1 MPVFLVYLAAFI
13 FVLILFKIAVVVP
26 EQECYVVERLGKYTK
41 TLEAGFHLLMPFVDN
56 IAYRQNLKEDALDVD
71 PQICI
76 TSDNVQVEV
85 DGILYL
91 KVIDPVKASYGIDNF
106 RYGVTQLAKTTMRS
120 EVGKLELDKTFCGR
134 EGINDNI
141 VRALDEASES
151 WGIKVTRYEIRDITP
166 TATILEAM
174 ESQMRA
180 ERIKRANILS
190 SEGKQQARINVS
202 LGDKQDA
209 INRSMGEKQRRINIA
224 DGRAKAIEITSKA
237 TAEGLSVVA
246 EALSIPGGKT
256 AMGIRLAESY
266 IARFRNTLAACDVS
280 VYPEELAGLASVAD
294 IIKGVG
300 KGAPKASQVSAFA
313 SHGQQSATGA
323 GGEK

>member
-1 MPVFLVYLAAFI
+1 MVVFLVYLIAIIFI
-13 FVLILFKIAVVVP
+13 ILLFKIAVVVP
-26 EQECYVVERLGKYTK
+26 EQESFVVEKLGKYTK
-41 TLEAGFHLLMPFVDN
+41 TLEAGFHLLVPFIDH
-56 IAYRQNLKEDALDVD
+56 IAYKQNLKEEAIDVD
-71 PQICI
+71 PQLCI

-91 KVIDPVKASYGIDNF
+91 KIFDPMKASYGIENY
-106 RYGVTQLAKTTMRS
+106 RYAVTQLAKTTMRS

-141 VRALDEASES
+141 VRALDEASDN

-166 TATILEAM
+166 TTTILEAM

-190 SEGKQQARINVS
+190 SEGQKQARINVS

-224 DGRAKAIEITSKA
+224 EGRAQNIEITSKA
-237 TAEGLSVVA
+237 TAEGLRLVA
-246 EALSIPGGKT
+246 EALSVPGGKT
-256 AMGIRLAESY
+256 AMGVRLAESY
-266 IARFRNTLAACDVS
+266 ITRFKSTLAQCDIT
-280 VYPEELAGLASVAD
+280 VYPAELAGIATVAD
-294 IIKGVG
+294 LIKSTSGI
-300 KGAPKASQVSAFA
+300 SA
-313 SHGQQSATGA
+313 SHNTVF
-323 GGEK
+323 GGKK

>member
-1 MPVFLVYLAAFI
+1 MSVFLVYLVAFI
-13 FVLILFKIAVVVP
+13 FIIVLFQVSVVVP
-26 EQECYVVERLGKYTK
+26 EQESYVVERLGKYVK
-41 TLEAGFHLLMPFVDN
+41 TLEAGFHLLVPFIDH
-56 IAYRQNLKEDALDVD
+56 IAYRQNLKEEALDVD

-91 KVIDPVKASYGIDNF
+91 RVFDSMKASYGIESY
-106 RYGVTQLAKTTMRS
+106 RYAVTQLAKTTMRS
-120 EVGKLELDKTFCGR
+120 EIGKLELDKTFCGR

-141 VRALDEASES
+141 VRALDEASDN

-180 ERIKRANILS
+180 ERIKRASILS
-190 SEGKQQARINVS
+190 SEGLKQARINVS
-202 LGDKQDA
+202 LGEKQDA

-224 DGRAKAIEITSKA
+224 EGRAQAIGITSKA
-237 TAEGLSVVA
+237 TAEGLNLVA
-246 EALSIPGGKT
+246 EALTVPGGKT

-266 IARFRNTLAACDVS
+266 ISRFRSTLAQCDVS
-280 VYPEELAGLASVAD
+280 VYPEELAGIASIAD
-294 IIKGVG
+294 IIKNVSKPVVG
-300 KGAPKASQVSAFA
+300 K
-313 SHGQQSATGA
+313 SATLS
-323 GGEK
+323 GGGK

>member
-1 MPVFLVYLAAFI
+1 MTVFLAYLAAFI
-13 FVLILFKIAVVVP
+13 FIVVLFNIAVVVP
-26 EQECYVVERLGKYTK
+26 EQECYIVERLGKYAK
-41 TLEAGFHLLMPFVDN
+41 TLEAGFHILVPFIDR

-91 KVIDPVKASYGIDNF
+91 KVLDPVKASYGIDNY
-106 RYGVTQLAKTTMRS
+106 RYAVTQLAKTSMRS

-141 VRALDEASES
+141 VRALDEASDN

-166 TATILEAM
+166 TETILEAM

-180 ERIKRANILS
+180 ERIKRANILE
-190 SEGKQQARINVS
+190 SEGKREARINVS

-224 DGRAKAIEITSKA
+224 EGRAKNIEITSTA
-237 TAEGLSVVA
+237 TAEGLRVVA
-246 EALSIPGGKT
+246 EALSVPGGNT
-256 AMGIRLAESY
+256 AMGIRLAEGY
-266 IARFRNTLAACDVS
+266 IARFRTTLAQCDVS
-280 VYPEELAGLASVAD
+280 VYPEEFAGIASLAD
-294 IIKGVG
+294 IIKNVSGG
-300 KGAPKASQVSAFA
+300 KK
-313 SHGQQSATGA
+313 
-323 GGEK
+323 

>member
-1 MPVFLVYLAAFI
+1 MTVFLVYLLAILA
-13 FVLILFKIAVVVP
+13 VAILFNVAKVVP
-26 EQECYVVERLGKYTK
+26 EQECFVVERLGKYSR
-41 TLEAGFHLLMPFVDN
+41 TLEAGFHIMVPFIDH
-56 IAYRQNLKEDALDVD
+56 IAYRQNFKEGVLDVD

-91 KVIDPVKASYGIDNF
+91 KVFDPVKACYGIDNF
-106 RYGVTQLAKTTMRS
+106 HYAVTQLAKTTMRS
-120 EVGKLELDKTFCGR
+120 EIGKLELDKTFCGR

-141 VRALDEASES
+141 VRALDEASDN

-166 TATILEAM
+166 TTTILEAM

-180 ERIKRANILS
+180 ERIKRASILS
-190 SEGKQQARINVS
+190 SEGQKQARINVS

-224 DGRAKAIEITSKA
+224 DGKAMAIEITSKA
-237 TAEGLSVVA
+237 TAEGLNMVA
-246 EALSIPGGKT
+246 EALAVPGGKN
-256 AMGIRLAESY
+256 AMGIRIAESY
-266 IARFRNTLAACDVS
+266 INRFKSTLAQCDVT
-280 VYPEELAGLASVAD
+280 VYPADLAAIASVAD
-294 IIKGVG
+294 LIKSAG
-300 KGAPKASQVSAFA
+300 KSPVARSVLS
-313 SHGQQSATGA
+313 

>member
-1 MPVFLVYLAAFI
+1 MSVFLVYLLAFVFI
-13 FVLILFKIAVVVP
+13 VVLFKIAVVVP
-26 EQECYVVERLGKYTK
+26 EQECYIIERLGKYTK
-41 TLEAGFHLLMPFVDN
+41 TIEAGFHVLVPFIDR
-56 IAYRQNLKEDALDVD
+56 IAYRQNFKEDALDVE

-85 DGILYL
+85 DGILYI
-91 KVIDPVKASYGIDNF
+91 KVIDPVRASYGIDNF
-106 RYGVTQLAKTTMRS
+106 RFGVTQLAKTTMRS
-120 EVGKLELDKTFCGR
+120 EIGKLELDKTFCGR

-166 TATILEAM
+166 TVTILEAM

-224 DGRAKAIEITSKA
+224 DGRAKAIEITSGA
-237 TAEGLSVVA
+237 TAEGLTLVA
-246 EALSIPGGKT
+246 SALSMPGGKT

-266 IARFRNTLAACDVS
+266 IARFKSTLAQCDVS
-280 VYPEELAGLASVAD
+280 VYPAELAAIASIAD
-294 IIKGVG
+294 IVKGTG
-300 KGAPKASQVSAFA
+300 KSVSNV
-313 SHGQQSATGA
+313 SV

>member
-1 MPVFLVYLAAFI
+1 MPVFLAYFLAFVFI
-13 FVLILFKIAVVVP
+13 VVLFKIAIVVP
-26 EQECYVVERLGKYTK
+26 EQECFIIERLGKYTK
-41 TLEAGFHLLMPFVDN
+41 TLEAGFHILVPFIDSV
-56 IAYRQNLKEDALDVD
+56 AYRQNLKEDALDVD

-85 DGILYL
+85 DGILYI
-91 KVIDPVKASYGIDNF
+91 KVLDPVKASYGIDNF

-120 EVGKLELDKTFCGR
+120 EIGKLELDKTFCGR

-166 TATILEAM
+166 TTTILEAM

-202 LGDKQDA
+202 LGDRQDA

-224 DGRAKAIEITSKA
+224 EGRAKAIEITSKA
-237 TAEGLSVVA
+237 TAEGLSLVA
-246 EALSIPGGKT
+246 AALSVPGGKT

-266 IARFRNTLAACDVS
+266 IGRFRTTLAQCDVS
-280 VYPEELAGLASVAD
+280 VYPAELAGLASVAD
-294 IIKGVG
+294 IIKGTGSHPV
-300 KGAPKASQVSAFA
+300 KAVL
-313 SHGQQSATGA
+313 

>member
-1 MPVFLVYLAAFI
+1 MSVFLVYLLSFLFI
-13 FVLILFKIAVVVP
+13 VILFKIAVVIP
-26 EQECYVVERLGKYTK
+26 EQESFIVERLGKYTK
-41 TLEAGFHLLMPFVDN
+41 TLGSGFHLLVPFIDR
-56 IAYRQNLKEDALDVD
+56 IAYKQNLKEETIDVE

-91 KVIDPVKASYGIDNF
+91 RVIDPVKASYGIDSF
-106 RYGVTQLAKTTMRS
+106 RFAVCQLAKTTMRS

-141 VRALDEASES
+141 VRALDEASDN

-166 TATILEAM
+166 TSTILEAM

-180 ERIKRANILS
+180 ERIKRASILE
-190 SEGKQQARINVS
+190 SEGKRQARINVS

-209 INRSMGEKQRRINIA
+209 INRSMGERQRRINIA
-224 DGRAKAIEITSKA
+224 EGRAKAIEITSTA
-237 TAEGLSVVA
+237 TAEGLNLVA
-246 EALSIPGGKT
+246 EALMVPGGKT

-266 IARFRNTLAACDVS
+266 INRFRKTLAQCEVT
-280 VYPEELAGLASVAD
+280 VYPEEIAGLACVAD
-294 IIKGVG
+294 LLKNAPGG
-300 KGAPKASQVSAFA
+300 KK
-313 SHGQQSATGA
+313 
-323 GGEK
+323 